1 MNNKYI
7 DAKEIEKKHRI
18 SYQTINR
25 YTSVG
30 LLKIAF
36 KKSNIRFYKR
46 EQVDKSIKKIFALTS
61 EGYPLVLI
69 RKKLVGI

>member
-7 DAKEIEKKHRI
+7 DAKEIEKKYRL

-30 LLKIAF
+30 LLRIAF
-36 KKSNIRFYKR
+36 KKNNIRFYKR
-46 EQVDKSIKKIFALTS
+46 KQVDKSIKKISALIS